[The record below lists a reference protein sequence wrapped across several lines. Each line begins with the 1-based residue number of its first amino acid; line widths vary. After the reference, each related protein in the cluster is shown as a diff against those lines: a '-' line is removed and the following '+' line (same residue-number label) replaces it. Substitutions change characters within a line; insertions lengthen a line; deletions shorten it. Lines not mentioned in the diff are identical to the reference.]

1 MSSANKKS
9 LLIFSIMT
17 AALLAAAAALALW
30 NGGEAVPASA
40 SASAAIPVSGDWGL
54 SFSAEGQAPTGNAST
69 ADLAKYGAY
78 YLGDTS
84 QKVIYLTFDC
94 GYENGNTEQ
103 ILDALKKHNAPAAF
117 FVVGHMIESAPDI
130 VRRMVSE
137 GHVVGNHTF
146 HHPDMSSISQKEA
159 FQKELDSLAELYQ
172 QTTGQ
177 PLSRFYRPPQ
187 GKYSEEN
194 LQQAQE
200 LGYKTIFWSL
210 AYVDWNT
217 DKQPTPEQAYAK
229 LLPRIHDGA
238 IVLLHSTSRTNAEIL
253 DELLSKW
260 EAMGYTFKSLN
271 DLPSV

>member
-1 MSSANKKS
+1 MPSSNQRS
-9 LLIFSIMT
+9 ILIFSILTT
-17 AALLAAAAALALW
+17 AVLAAAAALALW
-30 NGGEAVPASA
+30 NGGETLPAAAPAAVPASG
-40 SASAAIPVSGDWGL
+40 GDWGL
-54 SFSAEGQAPTGNAST
+54 SFSTEGQAPSGNASP
-69 ADLAKYGAY
+69 AELKKYDAY

-94 GYENGNTEQ
+94 GYENGNTMQ

-117 FVVGHMIESAPDI
+117 FVVGHMIESAPDV
-130 VRRMVSE
+130 VRRMAAE

-146 HHPDMSSISQKEA
+146 HHPDMSSISQQEA
-159 FQKELDSLAELYQ
+159 FQQELDSLADLYQ
-172 QTTGQ
+172 QTTGK
-177 PLSRFYRPPQ
+177 PLSHFYRPPQ

-194 LQQAQE
+194 LKQAQA

-217 DKQPTPEQAYAK
+217 DKQPSPEQAYAK

-253 DELLSKW
+253 DELLCKW

-271 DLPSV
+271 ELPTA